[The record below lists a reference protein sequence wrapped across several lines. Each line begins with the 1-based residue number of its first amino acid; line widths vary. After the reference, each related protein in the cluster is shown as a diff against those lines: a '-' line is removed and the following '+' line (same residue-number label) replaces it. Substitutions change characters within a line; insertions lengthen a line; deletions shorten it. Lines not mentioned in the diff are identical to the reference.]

1 MGARISL
8 RGQQGTGQ
16 QYEQHDQG
24 VDGPGLEDF
33 LCAVSVFGGRCVCT
47 GVPCRGGGPGCG
59 PSRMMTAM
67 AAAEPRMAG
76 VSGPIYLAARYWTA
90 KDTAPMTVPMR
101 MLRGRAFFPGTV
113 SWAMT
118 IGTNIMV
125 TASWAT
131 TAGATFIT
139 SSEVSCARTMT
150 GTPTARKPWARCW
163 R

>member
-1 MGARISL
+1 
-8 RGQQGTGQ
+8 
-16 QYEQHDQG
+16 
-24 VDGPGLEDF
+24 
-33 LCAVSVFGGRCVCT
+33 
-47 GVPCRGGGPGCG
+47 
-59 PSRMMTAM
+59 
-67 AAAEPRMAG
+67 
-76 VSGPIYLAARYWTA
+76 
-90 KDTAPMTVPMR
+90 MTVPMR

-150 GTPTARKPWARCW
+150 GTPTAPKAVGTLLAMRLTSAEKTGLNPRLMRIAAGMATAVPNPAIPSSSPPNPQVMSSTWMHLLEEMDENWALSTSIFPVCRSTL
-163 R
+163 